1 MSPNTGSASE
11 STAYIN
17 ASVYTVDAS
26 SPYASGF
33 IVSYDGFFTHVGATE
48 DVLSEAK
55 RSHLV
60 VVDLKSRFTMPG
72 IHDAHMH
79 LLFSGLG
86 LTSNATIDM
95 DATHLNIAEK
105 IKHGNCACE
114 YMNAY
119 QDWILAS
126 AYSNQGFP
134 DGVADRKYLDEIFP
148 DQPVV
153 VSGGAAH
160 AMLLNTAA
168 LVQAGYNVQNEPDA
182 HGAKFF
188 RRPDGSLT
196 GELAESAMEKAAL
209 SIPAPSRAH
218 VKRVL
223 KHAIRLA
230 HKAGVTS
237 TQEASSNTILLQALN
252 EMEREG
258 SLALDISTHIVHENE
273 WLASESKDSLQQ
285 LLEVAD
291 QYASKHID
299 TRFVKIMM
307 DGVPLPPL
315 FTQAGLNEQGDIDH
329 SMIVPKD
336 VAEAVL
342 KYDKKGLTVKMH
354 CTGTGATRYALD
366 AIEAARR
373 SNPVGPRHEI
383 AHNSGVHE
391 DDFKRYAPLNITA
404 EMSPAELFVHPVT
417 TASEGLM
424 DWNFSKMMDA
434 GAHITIGSDW
444 GAVPDPSLF
453 QHMANIVEIVGRG
466 DKAAGGEALCRMMTL
481 NGAIAVNREREL
493 GSIEVGKKANFIVMN
508 QDLSK
513 GEFDGAKVL
522 RTYFEGEKVWD
533 AGG

>member
-1 MSPNTGSASE
+1 MPLNTIRGSE
-11 STAYIN
+11 SVAYIN
-17 ASVYTVDAS
+17 ASVYTVDS
-26 SPYASGF
+26 SNPRASGF
-33 IVSYDGFFTHVGATE
+33 IVSHDGFFTHIGSTE
-48 DVLSEAK
+48 EILSEVK
-55 RSHLV
+55 RSHSV
-60 VVDLKSRFTMPG
+60 IVDLRGRFTMPG

-86 LTSNATIDM
+86 LTSNAVIDM

-105 IKHGNCACE
+105 VKHGICACE

-126 AYSNQGFP
+126 AYNNQGFP
-134 DGVADRKYLDEIFP
+134 EGKADREYLDKVFP

-168 LVQAGYNVQNEPDA
+168 LIQAGYDIENEPDT

-188 RRPDGSLT
+188 RRPNGSLT
-196 GELAESAMEKAAL
+196 GELAESAMAKAAL
-209 SIPAPSRAH
+209 SIPAPSRTH
-218 VKRVL
+218 VKRAL

-237 TQEASSNTILLQALN
+237 TQEASSNTILLQALS
-252 EMEREG
+252 EMESEG

-273 WLASESKDSLQQ
+273 WLASESKESLQQ
-285 LLEVAD
+285 LLAVAD
-291 QYASKHID
+291 QHASKHID

-315 FTQAGLNEQGDIDH
+315 FTRAGLTEQGDIDH
-329 SMIVPKD
+329 NMIVPEN
-336 VAEAVL
+336 VVEAVL
-342 KYDKKGLTVKMH
+342 EYDKKGLTVKIH
-354 CTGTGATRYALD
+354 CTGAGATRHALN
-366 AIEAARR
+366 AIEAARKI
-373 SNPVGPRHEI
+373 NPGGPRHEI
-383 AHNSGVHE
+383 AHNSGVHD
-391 DDFKRYAPLNITA
+391 DDFKRYAPLNVTA

-417 TASEGLM
+417 AASDGLM
-424 DWNFSKMMDA
+424 DWDFTKMMDA

-444 GAVPDPSLF
+444 GAVPEPSLF
-453 QHMANIVEIVGRG
+453 QHMAKIVETVGRG
-466 DKAAGGEALCRMMTL
+466 DKTAGGEALCRMMTL
-481 NGAIAVNREREL
+481 NGAIAVNKEQTL

-508 QDLSK
+508 QNLSN

-533 AGG
+533 AND

>member
-1 MSPNTGSASE
+1 MSKPAGD

-17 ASVYTVDAS
+17 AVVYTLDIS
-26 SPYASGF
+26 NPRASGF
-33 IVSYDGFFTHVGATE
+33 IVSDDGFFTHVGSTH
-48 DVLSEAK
+48 DILSVAK
-55 RSHLV
+55 ESRLV
-60 VVDLKSRFTMPG
+60 IVDLKGCFTMPG

-105 IKHGNCACE
+105 VKHGNCACE
-114 YMNAY
+114 YINVY
-119 QDWILAS
+119 QDWLLAS
-126 AYSNQGFP
+126 AYNNQGFP
-134 DGVADRKYLDEIFP
+134 DGIADRKYLDKLFP

-168 LVQAGYNVQNEPDA
+168 LIQAGYDVDNEPDT

-196 GELAESAMEKAAL
+196 GELAESAMAKVAL
-209 SIPAPSRAH
+209 AIPAPSRSH
-218 VKRVL
+218 VKRAL

-237 TQEASSNTILLQALN
+237 TQEASSNTILLQVLN

-258 SLALDISTHIVHENE
+258 SLRLDVSTHIVHENE
-273 WLASESKDSLQQ
+273 WLASESTESLQR

-291 QYASKHID
+291 QHSSKHID
-299 TRFVKIMM
+299 TRFVKVMM

-315 FTQAGLNEQGDIDH
+315 FTHAGLNEQGDIDH
-329 SMIVPKD
+329 SMIIPEN
-336 VAEAVL
+336 VADAIL
-342 KYDKKGLTVKMH
+342 KYDKKGLTVKIH
-354 CTGTGATRYALD
+354 CTGNGATRHALN
-366 AIEAARR
+366 AIEAARK
-373 SNPVGPRHEI
+373 SNPDGPRHEI
-383 AHNSGVHE
+383 AHNSGVHD
-391 DDFKRYAPLNITA
+391 DDFQRYAPLNVTA

-417 TASEGLM
+417 AGSQGLM
-424 DWNFSKMMDA
+424 DWNFTKMMDA

-453 QHMANIVEIVGRG
+453 EHMANIVDVVGRG
-466 DKAAGGEALCRMMTL
+466 DRSAGGEALCRMMTL
-481 NGAIAVNREREL
+481 NGAMAVGREKEL
-493 GSIEVGKKANFIVMN
+493 GSIEIGKKANFIVTS

-513 GEFDGAKVL
+513 GEFKGAKVI
-522 RTYFEGEKVWD
+522 RTYFEGERVWD
-533 AGG
+533 ANVG

>member
-1 MSPNTGSASE
+1 MSSDKDSASE

-17 ASVYTVDAS
+17 ASVYTVNVS
-26 SPYASGF
+26 SPWASGF
-33 IVSYDGFFTHVGATE
+33 IVSNDGFFTHVGSTE
-48 DVLSEAK
+48 EILSEAK

-60 VVDLKSRFTMPG
+60 VVDLRGRFTMPG

-86 LTSNATIDM
+86 LTSHATIDM
-95 DATHLNIAEK
+95 DTTHLNIAEK

-119 QDWILAS
+119 QDWVLAS
-126 AYSNQGFP
+126 AYNNQGFP
-134 DGVADRKYLDEIFP
+134 DGVADRKYLDRLFP

-168 LVQAGYNVQNEPDA
+168 LVQAGYDIENEPDT

-188 RRPDGSLT
+188 RRADGSLT
-196 GELAESAMEKAAL
+196 GELAESAMAKAAI

-218 VKRVL
+218 VKRAL

-237 TQEASSNTILLQALN
+237 TQEASSNTILLQALS

-258 SLALDISTHIVHENE
+258 SLALEISTHIVHENE
-273 WLASESKDSLQQ
+273 WLASESKKGLQQ
-285 LLEVAD
+285 LLEVAN

-315 FTQAGLNEQGDIDH
+315 FTQAGMTEQGDIDH
-329 SMIVPKD
+329 SMIVPQD
-336 VAEAVL
+336 AVEAVL
-342 KYDKKGLTVKMH
+342 KYDKKGLTVKIH
-354 CTGTGATRYALD
+354 CTGTGATRHALD

-373 SNPVGPRHEI
+373 INFNGPRHEI
-383 AHNSGVHE
+383 AHNSGVHD
-391 DDFKRYAPLNITA
+391 DDFKRYAPLNVTA

-417 TASEGLM
+417 AASEGLM
-424 DWNFSKMMDA
+424 NWNFTRMMDA

-453 QHMANIVEIVGRG
+453 QHMANIVTTVGRG
-466 DKAAGGEALCRMMTL
+466 DKAVGGEALCLMMTL
-481 NGAIAVNREREL
+481 NGAIAVGREREL

-513 GEFDGAKVL
+513 GNFDGAKVL

-533 AGG
+533 ANA